1 MGRKGMRKGLLVV
14 VSGPSG
20 VGKGTLCRALR
31 KRFPELHFSVSAT
44 TRPPRPGE
52 KHGIDY
58 YFLSKEEFETRV
70 KNNGFLEWA
79 RVYNNYYGTP
89 WGPVQEILQRGED
102 IILEIDMQG
111 AEQVKDRYPEG
122 VFIFLLP
129 PSLEEQKRR
138 ILKRGTEDAES
149 LAKRLGSVG
158 EELKYLPRYDYVIV
172 NDDITASV
180 DKLAAIIIAEKC
192 RVKRNREW
200 LAKFSGNN
208 GEGRE

>member
-1 MGRKGMRKGLLVV
+1 
-14 VSGPSG
+14 
-20 VGKGTLCRALR
+20 
-31 KRFPELHFSVSAT
+31 VSAT

-52 KHGIDY
+52 KHGVDY
-58 YFLSKEEFETRV
+58 YFLSEEEFKARV
-70 KNNGFLEWA
+70 ENNGFLEWA

-89 WGPVQEILQRGED
+89 WGPVRETLQRGED

-111 AEQVKDRYPEG
+111 AEQVKRRYPEG

-129 PSLEEQKRR
+129 PSIEEQKRR

-149 LAKRLGSVG
+149 LAKRLGAVG

-172 NDDITASV
+172 NDSIAASV

-192 RVKRNREW
+192 RVKRNQEW
-200 LAKFSGNN
+200 LAKFIGKD
-208 GEGRE
+208 GEGQE